1 MVSIIIITLGQDE
14 HLINCIA
21 SIRENAGCDYEIIVV
36 NNFATSLNIPDKDI
50 TIIENRQNLGFARAA
65 NMGIRIA
72 SGEFV
77 LLLNADTLLI
87 TDVITPAQ
95 NFMKGHP
102 RAGVCGIQL
111 VFGDRRLQNSVDVI
125 PTLTTQ
131 LLNKALL
138 KIIFP
143 VSYPSKRSKF
153 TSPVEVPSVIGA
165 FMMIR
170 RCLID
175 EIGLLDEGFFFY
187 LEETDFCKRATDHGF
202 EVWHLPGLKIV
213 HYQGLSAR
221 RLDTQ
226 RKIEFYRSLYRFF
239 LKHKGI
245 YNTIMLYIGM
255 LLKLSLEIGANLLIS
270 FIPDMRKRL
279 KRSFVLLLW
288 HLIGMPSTW
297 GLEDLTLRYKVIMK
311 NGYKWFL
318 AKKARVP
325 PQIIA
330 PNIFMESSAWDVMNR
345 SRTTFVKRGYLDRD
359 FIYLKRYNFK
369 GIKDTIKNVFRK
381 SRALNT
387 FEGALVM
394 DSLGMRT
401 PMPVFACEKRV
412 FRVLINSFIATYG
425 LNALNLVEYVEQKGI
440 SDEEIL
446 ALSHYV
452 RHIHEMGLLPVDLK
466 GDNILV
472 SLDKKEFFLIDLDR
486 LKRRHFLGIRQ
497 IAKNLSYLNASLT
510 EFTPLEKRMLFFN
523 EYIKGNTYLEAKKDV
538 LLKMIDEYTKKRL
551 EQRYSA

>member
-1 MVSIIIITLGQDE
+1 MVSIIILTLGEDE
-14 HLINCIA
+14 HLMDCIA
-21 SIRENAGCDYEIIVV
+21 SIRENVGCDYEIIVV
-36 NNFATSLNIPDKDI
+36 NNSATPLNISDKDI

-65 NMGIRIA
+65 NRGIRIA
-72 SGEFV
+72 SGEFI
-77 LLLNADTLLI
+77 LLLNADTVLI

-95 NFMKGHP
+95 DFMKVHP
-102 RAGVCGIQL
+102 RAGICGIQL
-111 VFGDRRLQNSVDVI
+111 VFEDKRLQNSVDVI
-125 PTLTTQ
+125 PTLATQ
-131 LLNKALL
+131 LLNKAFL

-170 RCLID
+170 RRLID
-175 EIGLLDEGFFFY
+175 EIGSFDEGFFFY
-187 LEETDFCKRATDHGF
+187 LEETDLCKRTAEHGF
-202 EVWHLPGLKIV
+202 EVWHLPELKIV

-226 RKIEFYRSLYRFF
+226 RKIEFHRSLYRFF
-239 LKHKGI
+239 LKHKGV
-245 YNTIMLYIGM
+245 YTTVMLYIGM
-255 LLKLSLEIGANLLIS
+255 LLKLSLEIGTNLLLS

-288 HLIGMPSTW
+288 HFIGMPSTW
-297 GLEDLTLRYKVIMK
+297 GLEDFTPGYKAIMK

-318 AKKARVP
+318 PKEAQIP

-330 PNIFMESSAWDVMNR
+330 PNVFMESSTWDVMNR

-359 FIYLKRYNFK
+359 LIYLKRYNFK

-381 SRALNT
+381 SRALNA
-387 FEGALVM
+387 FEGALVV
-394 DSLGMRT
+394 DSLGVRT
-401 PMPVFACEKRV
+401 PMPVFACERRI
-412 FRVLINSFIATYG
+412 FGVLINSFIATYG
-425 LNALNLVEYVEQKGI
+425 LNALNLVRYVEEKGI

-497 IAKNLSYLNASLT
+497 IAKNLSYLNASLMPSV
-510 EFTPLEKRMLFFN
+510 PLEKRMLFFN
-523 EYIKGNTYLEAKKDV
+523 EYIKGNTYLEAKKDA

-551 EQRYSA
+551 EQRYSI